1 MRTSNE
7 HITRVMNEYDLHGN
21 SVLRGVNALHEER
34 TGEDACVDHA
44 TFVAPYESRE
54 AFIQHWERLGL
65 QALAPIVTR
74 KYPAEHI
81 ALIRGDKTYASC
93 DSMIGLSVSA
103 DKTSPINELQ
113 RRFTRPNNTTM
124 PGNLQHVA
132 MNLDPSIDMD
142 AFVEELSD
150 QGIAFMTPVL
160 TTVQNS
166 RTRLRQMFTAS
177 KAPYGP
183 FIELIQRSEGEPL
196 PEYELQEQLFNY
208 DQIDHLYRLYDDHSK
223 RLANA

>member
-7 HITRVMNEYDLHGN
+7 HITWVMNEYDLHGN
-21 SVLRGVNALHEER
+21 SVLQEVNALHEQQI
-34 TGEDACVDHA
+34 GEEACVDHA
-44 TFVAPYESRE
+44 TFVAPYESRD

-81 ALIRGDKTYASC
+81 ALIRSDKAYASC
-93 DSMIGLSVSA
+93 DSMIGLSVSNDDA
-103 DKTSPINELQ
+103 SPINELQ
-113 RRFTRPNNTTM
+113 RRFARPNDTTM

-132 MNLDPSIDMD
+132 MNIDPSIDMD

-160 TTVQNS
+160 TTLQSS
-166 RTRLRQMFTAS
+166 RTRLRQTFTAS

-183 FIELIQRSEGEPL
+183 FIELIQRSEGGPL
-196 PEYELQEQLFNY
+196 PEYDLQEQLFNY
-208 DQIDHLYRLYDDHSK
+208 DQIDNLYRLYDVHSK
-223 RLANA
+223 KLINA